1 MISKLLREVRHTK
14 MSTRTDKVMTRY
26 ETAKETDYYAHNTEN
41 IMTKVLPLDTSG
53 IDPKVLAEIKLDV
66 KRIMKLPFDE
76 MVLEMGLES
85 EVKKLEIEMRLWHEN
100 HPDKTE

>member
-1 MISKLLREVRHTK
+1 
-14 MSTRTDKVMTRY
+14 MSTRTRTRTDKVMTRS
-26 ETAKETDYYAHNTEN
+26 ETAKKVNYAHNTEN

-53 IDPKVLAEIKLDV
+53 IDPDVLAEIKRDV